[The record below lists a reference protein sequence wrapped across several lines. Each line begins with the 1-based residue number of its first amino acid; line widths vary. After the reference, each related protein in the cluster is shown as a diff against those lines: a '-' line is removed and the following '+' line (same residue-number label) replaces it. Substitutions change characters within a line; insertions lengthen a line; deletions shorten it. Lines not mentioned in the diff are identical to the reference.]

1 MNKPTDNHKSK
12 DFLGILKIFKNIT
25 TILFILS
32 VIVFAA
38 YALSPLLS
46 SVFGSYRSIEA
57 TSLGF
62 TLKIGSGLIEK
73 FPHSY
78 FIILYLSSCAA
89 LMIIAVIFA
98 IIQSILKDI
107 LKSGTPFT
115 KSLPK
120 KIRLIAFIIL
130 VYLLVN
136 WLGQFAA
143 YFVLTNDELLN
154 LKISGIKFASSFN
167 FDYTPIFVSGLIY
180 LLSYIFDY
188 GLYLK
193 EDNESII

>member
-1 MNKPTDNHKSK
+1 MDKPTDNHKSK
-12 DFLGILKIFKNIT
+12 DFLGILRLFKNIT
-25 TILFILS
+25 TILFVIS
-32 VIVFAA
+32 VTVFAA

-46 SVFGSYRSIEA
+46 SLFGSYRSIET

-62 TLKIGSGLIEK
+62 TLKIQSGLIEK

-78 FIILYLSSCAA
+78 FIITYITSCAV
-89 LMIIAVIFA
+89 LLITTVIFA

-120 KIRLIAFIIL
+120 KLRLIAVIIL
-130 VYLLVN
+130 VYLILS

-143 YFVLTNDELLN
+143 YVVLTNNELLN
-154 LKISGIKFASSFN
+154 LNISGIKFASSFN
-167 FDYTPIFVSGLIY
+167 LDYTPIFVSGLIY
-180 LLSYIFDY
+180 LLSFIFDY

>member
-1 MNKPTDNHKSK
+1 M
-12 DFLGILKIFKNIT
+12 
-25 TILFILS
+25 
-32 VIVFAA
+32 VFAA

-46 SVFGSYRSIEA
+46 SLFGSYRSIEA

-62 TLKIGSGLIEK
+62 TLKIQSGLIEK

-78 FIILYLSSCAA
+78 FTITYLTSCAV
-89 LMIIAVIFA
+89 LLITTVIFA

-120 KIRLIAFIIL
+120 KIRLIAVIIL
-130 VYLLVN
+130 VYLILN

-143 YFVLTNDELLN
+143 YVVLTNNELLN
-154 LKISGIKFASSFN
+154 LNISGIKFASSFN
-167 FDYTPIFVSGLIY
+167 LDYTPIFVSGLIY
-180 LLSYIFDY
+180 LLSFIFDY

>member
-12 DFLGILKIFKNIT
+12 DFLGILRFFKNIT
-25 TILFILS
+25 TILFIIS
-32 VIVFAA
+32 VTVFTA

-46 SVFGSYRSIEA
+46 AMFDSYRSIET

-62 TLKIGSGLIEK
+62 TLKIGNGLIEK

-78 FIILYLSSCAA
+78 FTIIYLTSCAA
-89 LMIIAVIFA
+89 LLITTLIFA

-107 LKSGTPFT
+107 LKNGTPFT

-120 KIRLIAFIIL
+120 KIKLIAFIIL
-130 VYLLVN
+130 VYLLLN
-136 WLGQFAA
+136 WLGQFTA
-143 YFVLTNDELLN
+143 YIVLTNDELLN

-167 FDYTPIFVSGLIY
+167 FDYAPIFVSGLIY

>member
-1 MNKPTDNHKSK
+1 MDKPTDNHKSK
-12 DFLGILKIFKNIT
+12 DFLGILRFFKNIT
-25 TILFILS
+25 TILFVIS
-32 VIVFAA
+32 VTVFAA

-46 SVFGSYRSIEA
+46 SLFGSYRSIEA

-62 TLKIGSGLIEK
+62 TLKIQSGLIEK

-78 FIILYLSSCAA
+78 SIITYLTSCAV
-89 LMIIAVIFA
+89 LLITTVIFA

-120 KIRLIAFIIL
+120 KIRLIAVVIL
-130 VYLLVN
+130 VYLILN

-143 YFVLTNDELLN
+143 YVVLTNNELLN
-154 LKISGIKFASSFN
+154 LNISGIKFASSFN
-167 FDYTPIFVSGLIY
+167 LDYTPIFVSGLIY